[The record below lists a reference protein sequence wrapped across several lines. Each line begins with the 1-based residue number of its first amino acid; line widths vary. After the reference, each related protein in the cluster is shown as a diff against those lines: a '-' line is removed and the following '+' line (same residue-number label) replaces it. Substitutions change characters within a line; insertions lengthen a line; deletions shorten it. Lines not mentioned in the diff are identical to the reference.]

1 MLCPLLSLLAEV
13 QDALQDQARAWSTYV
28 SLQGTIPLLP
38 AQLAWRREG
47 RWWGSSGV
55 QTLAGQC
62 WEG

>member
-13 QDALQDQARAWSTYV
+13 QDALQDQACDWSTSV
-28 SLQGTIPLLP
+28 SLQSLLLP

-47 RWWGSSGV
+47 RRRGSSGV
-55 QTLAGQC
+55 QTLAGQR